1 LAEDGILE
9 PDIDDGYSFFE
20 GTRAG
25 LSQGLADHLRAR
37 GIRVE
42 ESAVSNLL
50 MPNEEDI
57 VRSDPVQNQDS
68 APHKTNAWHAKG
80 PDGTYCSRIGIPSK
94 QTRH

>member
-1 LAEDGILE
+1 
-9 PDIDDGYSFFE
+9 
-20 GTRAG
+20 
-25 LSQGLADHLRAR
+25 
-37 GIRVE
+37 
-42 ESAVSNLL
+42 